1 MMLPLPGITAA
12 SIVSRSP
19 PTSVHARPTTWPTWF
34 FFSARPKS
42 NLRTPRKSL
51 RFSSVTTTLPSY
63 FFSWMPLTTLR
74 QILEISRSSERTPA
88 SRV

>member
-19 PTSVHARPTTWPTWF
+19 PTSVQASPTTWPTWF

-42 NLRTPRKSL
+42 NLRTPRKSFRL
-51 RFSSVTTTLPSY
+51 SSVTTTWPSY